1 MYVWRPS
8 SSVDHVIWRA
18 IQRRMALIKMLR
30 CLWLNFLGATPQH
43 EAGGKCQLGTLE
55 RNGTHAETI
64 IHSAWKD
71 WGRLSMANP

>member
-1 MYVWRPS
+1 
-8 SSVDHVIWRA
+8 
-18 IQRRMALIKMLR
+18 
-30 CLWLNFLGATPQH
+30 LWLNFLGATPQH